1 MSAVLL
7 FAYKELKI
15 LIKLLVDLFCLSVSL
30 WIPSSREDNLNSKQV
45 SYKKHTWKRELF
57 MEKLW
62 KTSEEV

>member
-30 WIPSSREDNLNSKQV
+30 WMPSSRKDNLNYKQV
-45 SYKKHTWKRELF
+45 SYKKHTWKRKIF
-57 MEKLW
+57 IEKLW
-62 KTSEEV
+62 KTSEEI